1 MESNLEDHLSV
12 WFSSSVGKLYKEVW
26 FKETLLRIVHYKC
39 QPAICIISS
48 ELQ

>member
-12 WFSSSVGKLYKEVW
+12 WFSSSVGRLYKEVW
-26 FKETLLRIVHYKC
+26 FYETLLPIAHYKC